1 MPQSAVEFNVK
12 IVKNVKKLSLSSG
25 NANSALLAAWM
36 SLQVAT
42 VALSYC
48 HSSSQFAL
56 YCKTMY

>member
-42 VALSYC
+42 VALSY
-48 HSSSQFAL
+48 
-56 YCKTMY
+56 